1 MLREYFLLK
10 EDTGERVLVGYKV
23 KDLTELEAMGYRVSR
38 TAIEDFTKARKKG
51 TVYISKREYDAGEEI
66 ALLFNNKG
74 MMIASATKMKGGEKS

>member
-1 MLREYFLLK
+1 MLKGYYLPK

-23 KDLTELEAMGYRVSR
+23 KSLDELEAMGYRISR
-38 TAIEDFTKARKKG
+38 TAIEDFTKYQKRG

-66 ALLFNNKG
+66 ALLFNSKG